1 MGQVYQSG
9 AFIQQCFAVHPLCLA
24 LKRIDETMGRLIFTC
39 TSCRMVHHIV
49 ADDVATRVAAVP
61 AGAAESRE
69 GPVATAREVLS
80 GCAARHPV
88 AVTIRE
94 MDVIRDTVGLRC
106 AECRRIFE
114 VRAAS
119 FESHQKS

>member
-1 MGQVYQSG
+1 MGQIYRSG

-24 LKRIDETMGRLIFTC
+24 LKRIDEGDRLIVTC

-49 ADDVATRVAAVP
+49 ADQVLSRVAAVP
-61 AGAAESRE
+61 IDAEPAPTTKQPS
-69 GPVATAREVLS
+69 ARESLTA
-80 GCAARHPV
+80 CAAAHPV

-94 MDVIRDTVGLRC
+94 MDVIRDQVGLRC
-106 AECRRIFE
+106 AECRRIFD
-114 VRAAS
+114 VAVAA